1 MYCYKCGKQIPDDS
15 AFCSYCGATIT
26 THNAEEPQGFR
37 LIIDRKSQLYLV
49 NPPIKVTIDGSTFL
63 SVDNGKFVEVTVSPG
78 IHTIDFKASFRS
90 KTLEIDIQKDT
101 VVEIGFNRMTG
112 AITADIT

>member
-15 AFCSYCGATIT
+15 AFCSYCGAAIAQPT
-26 THNAEEPQGFR
+26 TEVPQGFR
-37 LIIDRKSQLYLV
+37 LIIDRKSQMYLV
-49 NPPIKVTIDGSTFL
+49 NPPIKATIDGRTLL

-78 IHTIDFKASFRS
+78 LHTIELKASFRS
-90 KTLEIDIQKDT
+90 KKLEIDIQKDT

-112 AITADIT
+112 AITADIN